1 MGRWRIFVE
10 PTRDPEGVEITYLEW
25 TGCLD
30 GRQVLEIG
38 CGNGRLIARYAG
50 KARLVAGVDPDGEKL
65 AGATG
70 NIAQGLEKPLILAQ
84 AQAEDLPFGDRSF
97 ETVLLGWS
105 L

>member
-1 MGRWRIFVE
+1 ME
-10 PTRDPEGVEITYLEW
+10 PTRDPEGTEIRFLEW

-38 CGNGRLIARYAG
+38 CGDGRLIARYAD
-50 KARLVAGVDPDGEKL
+50 KALLVAGVDPDEEKL
-65 AGATG
+65 AGALQQVTE
-70 NIAQGLEKPLILAQ
+70 NRPQCALILAR
-84 AQAEDLPFGDRSF
+84 AQAEDLPFADTSF

>member
-1 MGRWRIFVE
+1 MME
-10 PTRDPEGVEITYLEW
+10 PTRDPEGAEITYLEW
-25 TGCLD
+25 AGGID

-50 KARLVAGVDPDGEKL
+50 KARLVAGVDPDEENQ
-65 AGATG
+65 AGAPG
-70 NIAQGLEKPLILAQ
+70 SIAQGLETPLILAR